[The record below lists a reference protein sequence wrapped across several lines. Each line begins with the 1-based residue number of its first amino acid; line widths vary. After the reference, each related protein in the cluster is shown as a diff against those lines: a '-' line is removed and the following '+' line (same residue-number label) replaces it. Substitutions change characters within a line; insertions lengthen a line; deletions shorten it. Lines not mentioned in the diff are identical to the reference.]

1 MNEQIIGTQ
10 NWWNMPLGRYMLAWE
25 QTCYDDAVADIFGF
39 HSLQI
44 GLFPLQGLRANRMPH
59 RWLALDSVEQQAQWQ
74 TLETVNVNS
83 FAQGLQSPQPAPAD
97 PGPAPGAFEEGA
109 GAVRAEN
116 AAVPSQTAVLLCAG
130 QALPF
135 PNDSLDLVLL
145 PHTLELSADPHA
157 VLREVARVLVPEGR
171 VLISGVNPASLWGMH
186 TWSRRIPGLQ
196 KLPPMPDDRSLIGY
210 GRLRDWLKLLD
221 LDLQTASFGC
231 YRPAMRTDTWLRR
244 WDWLDSLGPTAWPI
258 LGGVYFV
265 EAVKKVAGVHMLA
278 APWKAAAPAAVGRPV
293 AARDGVLEKRETRDA
308 SPPKGD
314 GWERHV

>member
-1 MNEQIIGTQ
+1 
-10 NWWNMPLGRYMLAWE
+10 MPLGRYMLAWE
-25 QTCYDDAVADIFGF
+25 QTCYDDTVADIFGF

-44 GLFPLQGLRANRMPH
+44 GLFPLEGLRANRMPH
-59 RWLALDSVEQQAQWQ
+59 RWLALDSVEQHAQWQ
-74 TLETVNVNS
+74 TLATVNVNS
-83 FAQGLQSPQPAPAD
+83 FAQGLQSPQ
-97 PGPAPGAFEEGA
+97 
-109 GAVRAEN
+109 AVRPDAGQVRN
-116 AAVPSQTAVLLCAG
+116 ASEDGSQVPAQTAVLLCAG

-244 WDWLDSLGPTAWPI
+244 WDWMDSLGPTAWPV
-258 LGGVYFV
+258 LGGLYFV

-278 APWKAAAPAAVGRPV
+278 APWKAAAPTAVGRPV
-293 AARDGVLEKRETRDA
+293 AARDGVMEKRDPT
-308 SPPKGD
+308 SLQ
-314 GWERHV
+314 

>member
-1 MNEQIIGTQ
+1 
-10 NWWNMPLGRYMLAWE
+10 MPLGRYMLAWE

-44 GLFPLQGLRANRMPH
+44 GLFPLEGLRANRMPH
-59 RWLALDSVEQQAQWQ
+59 RWLALDSVEQHAQWQ
-74 TLETVNVNS
+74 TLATVNVNS
-83 FAQGLQSPQPAPAD
+83 FAQGLQSPQ
-97 PGPAPGAFEEGA
+97 
-109 GAVRAEN
+109 AVRPDAGQVRN
-116 AAVPSQTAVLLCAG
+116 ASEDGSQVPAQTAVLLCAG

-244 WDWLDSLGPTAWPI
+244 WDWMDSLGPTAWPV
-258 LGGVYFV
+258 LGGLYFV

-278 APWKAAAPAAVGRPV
+278 APWKVAAPTAVGRPV
-293 AARDGVLEKRETRDA
+293 AARDGVMEKRDPT
-308 SPPKGD
+308 SLQ
-314 GWERHV
+314 

>member
-1 MNEQIIGTQ
+1 
-10 NWWNMPLGRYMLAWE
+10 MPLGRYMLAWE

-59 RWLALDSVEQQAQWQ
+59 RWLALDTVAQYEQWQ
-74 TLETVNVNS
+74 APGVADVNS
-83 FAQGLQSPQPAPAD
+83 FAQALQT
-97 PGPAPGAFEEGA
+97 G
-109 GAVRAEN
+109 N
-116 AAVPSQTAVLLCAG
+116 AAVQDDNEVPAAATASAAPAALADAGDAEVAAFTAALLSAG

-135 PNDSLDLVLL
+135 PNNSLDLVLL

-196 KLPPMPDDRSLIGY
+196 KLPPMPDDRNLIGY

-221 LDLQTASFGC
+221 LELETASFGC
-231 YRPAMRTDTWLRR
+231 YRPAMRSDAWLAR
-244 WDWLDSLGPTAWPI
+244 WNWMDSIGPTAWPI
-258 LGGVYFV
+258 LGGVYFAQ
-265 EAVKKVAGVHMLA
+265 AVKKVAGVHMLT
-278 APWKAAAPAAVGRPV
+278 APWKAAAPSPAARPV
-293 AARDGVLEKRETRDA
+293 AARDGIVEKNAAGTQPE
-308 SPPKGD
+308 SGKSY
-314 GWERHV
+314 

>member
-1 MNEQIIGTQ
+1 
-10 NWWNMPLGRYMLAWE
+10 MPLGRYMLAWE

-44 GLFPLQGLRANRMPH
+44 GLFPLEGLRANRMPH
-59 RWLALDSVEQQAQWQ
+59 RWLALDSVEQHAQWQ
-74 TLETVNVNS
+74 TLATVNVNS
-83 FAQGLQSPQPAPAD
+83 FAQGLQSPQ
-97 PGPAPGAFEEGA
+97 
-109 GAVRAEN
+109 AVRPDAGQVRN
-116 AAVPSQTAVLLCAG
+116 ASEDGSQVPVQTAVLLCAG

-244 WDWLDSLGPTAWPI
+244 WDWMDSLGPTAWPVV
-258 LGGVYFV
+258 GGRYFV

-278 APWKAAAPAAVGRPV
+278 APWKVAAPTAVGRPV
-293 AARDGVLEKRETRDA
+293 AARDGVMEKRDPT
-308 SPPKGD
+308 SLQ
-314 GWERHV
+314 

>member
-1 MNEQIIGTQ
+1 
-10 NWWNMPLGRYMLAWE
+10 MPLGRYMLAWE

-44 GLFPLQGLRANRMPH
+44 GLFPLEGLRANRMPH
-59 RWLALDSVEQQAQWQ
+59 RWLALDSVEQHAQWQ
-74 TLETVNVNS
+74 TLATVNVNS
-83 FAQGLQSPQPAPAD
+83 FAQGLQSPQ
-97 PGPAPGAFEEGA
+97 
-109 GAVRAEN
+109 AVRPDAGQVRNVSEDGSQ
-116 AAVPSQTAVLLCAG
+116 VPAQTAVLLCAG

-244 WDWLDSLGPTAWPI
+244 WDWMDSLGPTAWPV
-258 LGGVYFV
+258 LGGLYFV

-278 APWKAAAPAAVGRPV
+278 APWKAAAPTAVGRPV
-293 AARDGVLEKRETRDA
+293 AARDGVMEKRDPT
-308 SPPKGD
+308 SLQ
-314 GWERHV
+314 

>member
-1 MNEQIIGTQ
+1 
-10 NWWNMPLGRYMLAWE
+10 
-25 QTCYDDAVADIFGF
+25 
-39 HSLQI
+39 
-44 GLFPLQGLRANRMPH
+44 
-59 RWLALDSVEQQAQWQ
+59 
-74 TLETVNVNS
+74 
-83 FAQGLQSPQPAPAD
+83 
-97 PGPAPGAFEEGA
+97 
-109 GAVRAEN
+109 
-116 AAVPSQTAVLLCAG
+116 
-130 QALPF
+130 
-135 PNDSLDLVLL
+135 VLL

-244 WDWLDSLGPTAWPI
+244 WDWMDSLGPTAWPV
-258 LGGVYFV
+258 LGGLYFV

-278 APWKAAAPAAVGRPV
+278 APWKVAAPTAVGRPV
-293 AARDGVLEKRETRDA
+293 AARDGVMEKRDPT
-308 SPPKGD
+308 SLQ
-314 GWERHV
+314 